1 VILPCPPCPD
11 CGARVR
17 VDYDTTLR
25 SNGRCV
31 ETLLEACE
39 HERKR
44 RGVCRYCWRAVGGKV
59 GQSVSCNDHRA
70 HHKRVRDRQ
79 RARSFYA
86 ANREKQRQ
94 KRRARYHADRETARA
109 AEKQRYWSDPE
120 KQRARKRR
128 AA

>member
-44 RGVCRYCWRAVGGKV
+44 RGVCRYCSRPVGLTVGRAIYCKGHAKEVARALSREASRRKYARNPEKELARVKAWREQNRERVRRRMQEWRA
-59 GQSVSCNDHRA
+59 
-70 HHKRVRDRQ
+70 
-79 RARSFYA
+79 
-86 ANREKQRQ
+86 EQ
-94 KRRARYHADRETARA
+94 KRRAA
-109 AEKQRYWSDPE
+109 
-120 KQRARKRR
+120 
-128 AA
+128 

>member
-17 VDYDTTLR
+17 VDYDTNLR

-31 ETLLEACE
+31 ETLLEACP

-44 RGVCRYCWRAVGGKV
+44 RGVCRHCSRAVGLTV
-59 GQSVSCNDHRA
+59 GRAIYCERHRVEATRASYRRANNRKYARDPEKHRA
-70 HHKRVRDRQ
+70 RVK
-79 RARSFYA
+79 AY
-86 ANREKQRQ
+86 RE
-94 KRRARYHADRETARA
+94 
-109 AEKQRYWSDPE
+109 SDPE
-120 KQRARKRR
+120 RTRAQRRAWYLRHRATRRR